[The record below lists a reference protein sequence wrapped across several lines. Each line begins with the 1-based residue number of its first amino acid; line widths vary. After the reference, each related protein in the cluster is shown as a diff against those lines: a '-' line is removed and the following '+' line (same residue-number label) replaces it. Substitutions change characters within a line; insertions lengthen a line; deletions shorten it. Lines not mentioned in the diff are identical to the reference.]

1 MFFISVGGV
10 VDRWW
15 KDAYGFKWWF
25 GGGGPIKFVSIDSQK
40 SFMFFAM
47 GLFVLLSVAEKNF
60 LDVNPNFL
68 VPSYTFS
75 QCRVLRQH
83 LIRSIDSR
91 HMVVVDIN
99 NVWFPLDLPC
109 LLTESIIVGTW
120 TLLMTQTSLLSLNLV
135 TEMSQRDMK
144 TISPF
149 RNFFPTTCDGF
160 RFRSARKLSVIYVFL
175 FDIYSVSYTEL
186 SQLSVNKW

>member
-1 MFFISVGGV
+1 MAAFFFISVGGIV
-10 VDRWW
+10 ERWW

-91 HMVVVDIN
+91 HMVIVDIN
-99 NVWFPLDLPC
+99 NVWFPFGFAMPIDWIYHC
-109 LLTESIIVGTW
+109 WQVNIADDTNI
-120 TLLMTQTSLLSLNLV
+120 
-135 TEMSQRDMK
+135 
-144 TISPF
+144 PF
-149 RNFFPTTCDGF
+149 
-160 RFRSARKLSVIYVFL
+160 I
-175 FDIYSVSYTEL
+175 
-186 SQLSVNKW
+186 SQLSDRNVTKGHKNHFTLSKFLSNYLWWVSLSIST